1 METPKEKAINLVEKY
16 QEKPI
21 IEYTHYAGGQSEYTC
36 LNEREAIECAKIA
49 VEEIIKLL
57 PNINN
62 IPPKYRES
70 EDRYFQYWYGVKNEL
85 NKL

>member
-1 METPKEKAINLVEKY
+1 METPIDKAIQLADKY
-16 QEKPI
+16 
-21 IEYTHYAGGQSEYTC
+21 Y
-36 LNEREAIECAKIA
+36 NEMNPNQPDCNISYSQAIECAKIA

-70 EDRYFQYWYGVKNEL
+70 EDRYFQYWYWVKNEL

>member
-1 METPKEKAINLVEKY
+1 MDAKIKADSLVEKY
-16 QEKPI
+16 MKLFSIDLENTISQ
-21 IEYTHYAGGQSEYTC
+21 Y
-36 LNEREAIECAKIA
+36 EAIECAKIA

>member
-1 METPKEKAINLVEKY
+1 METPKEKAEQLVNKYFNLFAVDLENTISKY
-16 QEKPI
+16 
-21 IEYTHYAGGQSEYTC
+21 
-36 LNEREAIECAKIA
+36 EAIECAKIA

>member
-1 METPKEKAINLVEKY
+1 METPKEKADAIIKKFWIKNKNGQDSYGVAVE
-16 QEKPI
+16 
-21 IEYTHYAGGQSEYTC
+21 
-36 LNEREAIECAKIA
+36 NAKIA